1 MLPWARL
8 LLTFLFVI
16 SSSGFMFI
24 KSSSLKRS
32 DRSVSSW
39 FPVVQ
44 SIFTFNSLIYLEII
58 LVIDG
63 GIKDPNGKAKR
74 QTGEAGWLPGTLSS
88 FLMWWLP
95 GSH

>member
-1 MLPWARL
+1 ML
-8 LLTFLFVI
+8 
-16 SSSGFMFI
+16 I
-24 KSSSLKRS
+24 KSFSLKRS
-32 DRSVSSW
+32 DGSVSSW

-74 QTGEAGWLPGTLSS
+74 QKGRLGGYQEPCLHCSSPSLLPVVLLGDGW
-88 FLMWWLP
+88 WVCV
-95 GSH
+95 

>member
-1 MLPWARL
+1 ML
-8 LLTFLFVI
+8 
-16 SSSGFMFI
+16 I
-24 KSSSLKRS
+24 KSFSLKRS

-63 GIKDPNGKAKR
+63 GIKDPQWKGKEAE
-74 QTGEAGWLPGTLSS
+74 GEARGYQEPCLHCSSPSLLPVVLLGDGWCVCVCDRS
-88 FLMWWLP
+88 P
-95 GSH
+95 GS